1 MMKHS
6 KQPHRGDFIKV
17 NTSDETYYEGDIGV
31 VNDRLILYPNT
42 AYLLVEWITFKHG
55 TCLRL
60 GWIAADKVECIFRPT
75 NKKER
80 LVFYSACLNG
90 RFADNNKY

>member
-1 MMKHS
+1 MKHS

-42 AYLLVEWITFKHG
+42 AYLLVEWITFKHVP
-55 TCLRL
+55 CLRL
-60 GWIAADKVECIFRPT
+60 GWIAADKVERIFRPT